1 MTMRSHSRLVFLLAL
16 GLGPNLTGCGG
27 GAGSTSSPTVTSPTT
42 PAAGRIAQI
51 DYIAEATDRSDLFAT
66 SSGLYLRKHAEN
78 GMDTI
83 EKYEVSSGTAGWLS
97 RALSV
102 SNAVFAPPLNGDTA
116 GTAVYWA
123 GFDRSTVKNMFGFA
137 NAKGID
143 DIGIKVIVPAGARS
157 SSTLNWVITLSGDVW
172 LKSTSSSASN
182 AKAGYHLV
190 AQTKMAYLGET
201 AAASMDDDVVLFASS
216 GSDLVRVRS
225 QGQVT
230 TWTLP
235 DRITVIK
242 AGLGSIWVGTG
253 NTIYRLNNDSL
264 STYATLSGGVSAVLG
279 PLFCLSKNDIF
290 TSYGMAYMDI
300 SSGPAP
306 TPRSYLS
313 TSEEGLSAT
322 DLGKLQLLKGGM
334 GASGVF
340 CGDTLNQ
347 EVYTYSLDLQTSKQ
361 MIAKIIPI

>member
-1 MTMRSHSRLVFLLAL
+1 MRSHSTLAFLLSL
-16 GLGPNLTGCGG
+16 GLGLNMTGCGG
-27 GAGSTSSPTVTSPTT
+27 GAGTGSTSSPTVTSPAT

-51 DYIAEATDRSDLFAT
+51 DYIAEAADRSDLFAT
-66 SSGLYLRKHAEN
+66 SSGLYLRKNSEN

-102 SNAVFAPPLNGDTA
+102 TGAVFAPPLNGATA
-116 GTAVYWA
+116 GSDVYWA
-123 GFDRSTVKNMFGFA
+123 GFDRSTVRNMFGFA
-137 NAKGID
+137 NIKGID
-143 DIGIKVIVPAGARS
+143 DIGIEAIVPAGARS
-157 SSTLNWVITLSGDVW
+157 TSALNWVITLSGDVW

-182 AKAGYHLV
+182 AKASYRLI

-216 GSDLVRVRS
+216 GSDLVRVTP

-230 TWTLP
+230 SWTLP
-235 DRITVIK
+235 GRITVIK
-242 AGLGSIWVGTG
+242 AGLGSIWVGAG

-264 STYATLSGGVSAVLG
+264 STYAQVSGGISAVLG

-290 TSYGMAYMDI
+290 TSHGMAYMDI
-300 SSGPAP
+300 DSGPAP

-313 TSEEGLSAT
+313 TSEVGLSAT
-322 DLGKLQLLKGGM
+322 DLGKLQSLKGGM

-347 EVYTYSLDLQTSKQ
+347 EVYAYALDLQTSKQ
-361 MIAKIIPI
+361 MIVKIIPI